1 VLSGAHSTGGDGA
14 TNPWWQLDMG
24 SVKQIDSIRIQNRD
38 GSCSSRL
45 FLGSGCSWEHSSST
59 YNGADEGA
67 VVGVSD
73 FPCTYDS
80 ATGSSGCSGGTSICT
95 TIRTPESDDVY
106 DVDCHGA
113 SGRYAYIMLPG
124 NNRMLNFMEFDIDEA
139 GAGSSFELIGT
150 DCVTTPTAVT
160 EYNGGTPSLSYT
172 YSGGWSAA
180 HARDNNAG
188 TGAHST
194 GGSGATNPW
203 WQLDMGST
211 KQISTIKLQNRDGSC
226 SSRLFLGSGCS
237 WDHSSSTYN
246 GADQGAVVGVSDSP
260 CTSSGCSGGTICT
273 TIRTPESDDVYDI
286 DCNGATGRYAYIML
300 PGNNRMLNFMEFD
313 VNQIAPP
320 TFATDFT
327 GGTASLSYTY
337 ASTWSAAHARDNNAG
352 TGAHSTGG
360 DGATNP
366 WWQLDMGSTKQIDSI
381 QLQNRDGSCSSRL
394 FLGSGCSWDHDTN
407 SYDGADQ
414 GAVVGVSDSPCTSSG
429 CSGGTICTT
438 IRVPDITDLYHI
450 DCHGATGQ
458 YAYVMLPGNNR
469 MLNFMEFDIST
480 L

>member
-1 VLSGAHSTGGDGA
+1 
-14 TNPWWQLDMG
+14 
-24 SVKQIDSIRIQNRD
+24 
-38 GSCSSRL
+38 
-45 FLGSGCSWEHSSST
+45 
-59 YNGADEGA
+59 
-67 VVGVSD
+67 
-73 FPCTYDS
+73 
-80 ATGSSGCSGGTSICT
+80 
-95 TIRTPESDDVY
+95 
-106 DVDCHGA
+106 
-113 SGRYAYIMLPG
+113 
-124 NNRMLNFMEFDIDEA
+124 
-139 GAGSSFELIGT
+139 
-150 DCVTTPTAVT
+150 
-160 EYNGGTPSLSYT
+160 
-172 YSGGWSAA
+172 
-180 HARDNNAG
+180 
-188 TGAHST
+188 
-194 GGSGATNPW
+194 
-203 WQLDMGST
+203 
-211 KQISTIKLQNRDGSC
+211 
-226 SSRLFLGSGCS
+226 
-237 WDHSSSTYN
+237 
-246 GADQGAVVGVSDSP
+246 
-260 CTSSGCSGGTICT
+260 
-273 TIRTPESDDVYDI
+273 
-286 DCNGATGRYAYIML
+286 
-300 PGNNRMLNFMEFD
+300 
-313 VNQIAPP
+313 
-320 TFATDFT
+320 
-327 GGTASLSYTY
+327 LSYTY